1 MDATYNSYHRS
12 GWWHSHWLAY
22 VLRIYWKSKESQSWS
37 TFRRST
43 EFLGTKFQRKYG
55 FRVRQPMQECIGRCR
70 VINLFSVQ
78 PDSWPSAEICRHY
91 TQCTSVMLRPEKI
104 PLLKLLS
111 SFYFRSGGWQSAVL
125 YITSSVAQ
133 VVYIYIY
140 KSKQLACWNLQYL
153 RWMLKV
159 FGSGS
164 LCIVYEMYWIASLCS
179 ENGLD
184 FQ

>member
-22 VLRIYWKSKESQSWS
+22 VLRIYWKSKESQSRS
-37 TFRRST
+37 TCRRST

-70 VINLFSVQ
+70 VINLFSVL
-78 PDSWPSAEICRHY
+78 PSAEICRHY

-111 SFYFRSGGWQSAVL
+111 SIYFRSGGWQSAVL
-125 YITSSVAQ
+125 YIASSVAQ

-140 KSKQLACWNLQYL
+140 KNPNSSPVEICNTCAECWRCLVL
-153 RWMLKV
+153 GH
-159 FGSGS
+159 FA
-164 LCIVYEMYWIASLCS
+164 LCTRCFWIAS
-179 ENGLD
+179 
-184 FQ
+184 